1 MDVMDG
7 FYKYTDLELAIELQ
21 QGSSV
26 AFKQILDR
34 YKDKLFYYI
43 LAIVKCE
50 SVGEDIVQETF
61 IRLWINREKFDPD
74 KSLSGYLHIIARNL
88 SLNHLKRAAYDQ
100 ELKQHIWQKIEVFQE
115 RSTTHENIYA
125 MESKRLVEQAVE
137 RLSPNRKRVFQ
148 LSRDHG
154 MTHQEIS
161 IKLGVSKNTVKNQI
175 VSALKEIRTYLN
187 KHSDIALGW
196 GILVILLRF

>member
-1 MDVMDG
+1 MDRMSE
-7 FYKYTDLELAIELQ
+7 YTNRELVIELQ
-21 QGSSV
+21 QESSV
-26 AFKQILDR
+26 AFQYILER
-34 YKDKLFYYI
+34 YKDKLLYYI
-43 LAIVKCE
+43 ITIVKCE

-61 IRLWINREKFDPD
+61 IRLWTNRIKLDPD
-74 KSLSGYLHIIARNL
+74 QSLSGYLHTIARNL

-100 ELKQHIWQKIEVFQE
+100 ELKQHIWQKIEEFQE
-115 RSTTHENIYA
+115 RSTTHDNIYA

-148 LSRDHG
+148 LSRNHG

-161 IKLGVSKNTVKNQI
+161 IELGVSKNTVKNQI
-175 VSALKEIRTYLN
+175 VTALKEIRTYLN

-196 GILVILLRF
+196 GILLILLRF